1 MSAPVSPPHFD
12 ALAVAPEAAAVVGAC
27 LVLLTKAAGAKTLGT
42 PARRAVAGV
51 LALAASAAS
60 TALGAAAVVST
71 RAGRGGLSAGSMVAH
86 DAYGASFKV
95 VLGGVA
101 ALALVMGHAGL
112 GRDRAW
118 KEEFSSLVLL
128 ATAGMMVMV
137 SAVDL
142 IVIFLA
148 LELFSVSF
156 YVLAGFLRDRPAP
169 QEAALKYFLLGSF
182 ASAFFLY
189 GIALTYGGTGS
200 LNFQAISSVV
210 SRGDFSWLVLGGTA
224 LLLAGLAFKVGAVP
238 FHMWVPDV
246 YQGTPSYLVGFLA
259 AGAKIAGFGAALRI
273 FAALLPGRQ
282 TWLPLVIV
290 AGVVTMVVG
299 AMGAMGQTNVKR
311 ILAYSSIVHAGY
323 LFLGVAAPHGSGV
336 GATLFYLTT
345 YTAMII
351 GAFAVVAA
359 LQKDRPEAGSLDD
372 FRGLG
377 RTRPLLGVALTVL
390 LLGLAGVP
398 PTSGFI
404 AKFYLFRSAVE
415 AGLWGFALAGALASV
430 VAAFF
435 YIRLIVVMYQGVEA
449 PVAATSYEPEGLDL
463 EATSP
468 AALYGAIAVTV
479 LVTVLVGVFP
489 QPVLAF
495 SEAARLLGG
504 I

>member
-1 MSAPVSPPHFD
+1 MKSTIPAPHFD
-12 ALAVAPEAAAVVGAC
+12 VLAVAPEAAAVVGAC
-27 LVLLTKAAGAKTLGT
+27 LVLLVKAVGAKTSNLSL
-42 PARRAVAGV
+42 RRNAVGLVALTTTAV
-51 LALAASAAS
+51 STALAALAFAR
-60 TALGAAAVVST
+60 T
-71 RAGRGGLSAGSMVAH
+71 RTEGGGLSAGTMI
-86 DAYGASFKV
+86 AYDSYAASFKV
-95 VLGGVA
+95 LLGVVAAQALVLGY
-101 ALALVMGHAGL
+101 AGL
-112 GRDRAW
+112 ARDRAL

-137 SAVDL
+137 SAADL
-142 IVIFLA
+142 IVVFLA

-189 GIALTYGGTGS
+189 GIALAYGGTGS
-200 LNFQAISSVV
+200 LNLKVIASVV
-210 SRGDFSWLVLGGTA
+210 SRGDFSWLLLGGTA

-246 YQGTPSYLVGFLA
+246 YQGAPSYIVGFLA

-273 FAALLPGRQ
+273 FAALLPGRA
-282 TWLPLVIV
+282 TWFPLVV
-290 AGVVTMVVG
+290 AVGVVTMAVG
-299 AMGAMGQTNVKR
+299 AVGAIGQTNVKR
-311 ILAYSSIVHAGY
+311 MLAYSSVVHAGY
-323 LFLGVAAPHGSGV
+323 LFLGVAAPQGSGV

-345 YTAMII
+345 YAAMIL

-359 LQKDRPEAGSLDD
+359 LQKERTEAGSLED

-377 RTRPLLGVALTVL
+377 RKRPLLGVALTVL
-390 LLGLAGVP
+390 LLGLAGIP

-449 PVAATSYEPEGLDL
+449 LSSEEAPAPEEAAPD
-463 EATSP
+463 ATAPSV
-468 AALYGAIAVTV
+468 LYGAVAFTVAVTV
-479 LVTVLVGVFP
+479 ALGMFP

-495 SEAARLLGG
+495 TEAARLVGG